1 VGFGPR
7 AFSFLWAPG
16 VSLSPVPV
24 KRVAAFVDGFNL
36 YHAINDTGADYLKW
50 LDLRK
55 LCENFAP
62 LPQWRLDEV
71 FYFSA
76 YATWLPG
83 PYARHRTF
91 VQALESTGVTAIM
104 GEFKE
109 KSRRCRACGNRWRDH
124 EEKETDVN
132 IALWMLR
139 AAGKD
144 RFDRALLVTG
154 DSDLTPAVT
163 MVRELYPEKEIQV
176 LAPLGGQ
183 RRSSSLGQATG
194 RPVKDIKRIHLERS
208 LFPEVVSGATGSL
221 QRPAKYDPPKPP
233 GASP

>member
-1 VGFGPR
+1 MSSS
-7 AFSFLWAPG
+7 AAT
-16 VSLSPVPV
+16 V

-36 YHAINDTGADYLKW
+36 YHAINDTGADHLKW

-62 LPQWRLDEV
+62 LPQWRLEQV

-83 PYARHRTF
+83 PYARHRDF
-91 VQALESTGVTAIM
+91 VQALGCTGVTPIM
-104 GEFKE
+104 GQFKE
-109 KSRRCRACGNRWRDH
+109 KGRSCHQCGSRWRDH

-139 AAGKD
+139 TAVED
-144 RFDRALLVTG
+144 RYDRALLISG

-163 MVRELYPEKEIQV
+163 MVRTLFPKKEIQV
-176 LAPLGGQ
+176 LAPLGGK
-183 RRSSSLGQATG
+183 RRSSALGQAAG
-194 RPVKDIKRIHLERS
+194 RLVKDIRRLHLERS
-208 LFPEVVSGATGSL
+208 LLPEMVVGATGTIH
-221 QRPAKYDPPKPP
+221 RPARYDPP
-233 GASP
+233 AAISP